1 LRTKALENQEELQGR
16 YGGGGGGG
24 NHPSVPFLRRQDRLK
39 KMREENVCGL
49 AAVSKSKNSSS
60 SPVPVYLNVYDLTPL
75 NGYFYWIGVGIYHS
89 GIEAHGAEYAFG
101 AHDYPTSGVFEVE
114 PRHCP
119 GFTFRSSLLLGTTDL
134 SPLEFRSFI
143 EKCAD
148 EYCGD
153 TYHLIARN
161 CNHFTDD
168 LCQRLMGKPI
178 PGWVNRLARI
188 GYMCNCLL
196 PEGLQVSG
204 TDDHTH
210 TPDEFQHVRAETG
223 HDFEEPGGKEMV
235 ESGSDQECAL
245 ITLPN
250 AHTQALLRD
259 SFKEF
264 VAKPH
269 QNDEHY

>member
-1 LRTKALENQEELQGR
+1 LRTKALENREELQGR
-16 YGGGGGGG
+16 YGGGGGG
-24 NHPSVPFLRRQDRLK
+24 NHPSVPFLRRQDRFK
-39 KMREENVCGL
+39 KMREKNVCGP
-49 AAVSKSKNSSS
+49 AAGSKSNNSS

-75 NGYFYWIGVGIYHS
+75 NGYFYWIGIGIYHS

-119 GFTFRSSLLLGTTDL
+119 GFRFRSSLPLGTTDL

-204 TDDHTH
+204 TDDHAH
-210 TPDEFQHVRAETG
+210 TPDEFQHARPETG
-223 HDFEEPGGKEMV
+223 HDFEEPRGKEMV

-250 AHTQALLRD
+250 AHTRALLRD
-259 SFKEF
+259 CFKEF

-269 QNDEHY
+269 QSDEHY

>member
-1 LRTKALENQEELQGR
+1 MRTKALENREELQGR
-16 YGGGGGGG
+16 YGGGGA
-24 NHPSVPFLRRQDRLK
+24 NHHPSVPFLRRQDRFK
-39 KMREENVCGL
+39 KMREKNVCGL
-49 AAVSKSKNSSS
+49 AAVSKSNNSS

-75 NGYFYWIGVGIYHS
+75 NGYFYWIGIGIYHS

-119 GFTFRSSLLLGTTDL
+119 GFTFRSSLPLGTTDL

-168 LCQRLMGKPI
+168 LCQRLTGKRI

-204 TDDHTH
+204 TDDHAH
-210 TPDEFQHVRAETG
+210 TLDEFQHVRAETG
-223 HDFEEPGGKEMV
+223 HDFEEPRGKEMV

-259 SFKEF
+259 RFKEF

-269 QNDEHY
+269 QSDEHY